1 MRKIKHTKRTILEFC
16 FVLPALILYS
26 IFVIYPLFGG
36 IYYSLT
42 DWNGISASWNFI
54 GFKSYTEMLHDKYV
68 MKPLVNSFIYAFF
81 TTIILNVIG
90 IAMALA
96 VESLRHGK
104 NFFRAWLYMPSVL
117 SSIVVGFIFN
127 FVFANPIEEL
137 GKLLGNEAMANN
149 LLGNKSYAL
158 AMCVL
163 VASWIGAGWYMV
175 IYIAG
180 LQSID
185 QSLYDSAMIDGTTA
199 WQKFRYITFP
209 MLAPSFTINM
219 VLAVERAFKEYNL
232 VFALTGGGPGRSSEL
247 VSLTIYNESF
257 TNKRAGYGSA
267 LGVVLFIIIVAITLF
282 QMKFLRR
289 REDNVRG

>member
-54 GFKSYTEMLHDKYV
+54 GFKNYTEMLHDKYV

-104 NFFRAWLYMPSVL
+104 NFFSGM
-117 SSIVVGFIFN
+117 VV
-127 FVFANPIEEL
+127 
-137 GKLLGNEAMANN
+137 
-149 LLGNKSYAL
+149 YAVC
-158 AMCVL
+158 A
-163 VASWIGAGWYMV
+163 
-175 IYIAG
+175 
-180 LQSID
+180 
-185 QSLYDSAMIDGTTA
+185 
-199 WQKFRYITFP
+199 
-209 MLAPSFTINM
+209 
-219 VLAVERAFKEYNL
+219 
-232 VFALTGGGPGRSSEL
+232 
-247 VSLTIYNESF
+247 
-257 TNKRAGYGSA
+257 
-267 LGVVLFIIIVAITLF
+267 
-282 QMKFLRR
+282 
-289 REDNVRG
+289 